1 MNAVLIHR
9 TLEAES
15 VRFSP
20 KSEVDPQ
27 VLIWLDPL
35 IAEGLATGDCVP
47 LLESGWWL
55 CAETVSE
62 RLQASLWLSRRVGES
77 QLPVVPASPTAPTHV
92 TLTVT
97 RPSSPEARPV
107 MEASIAG
114 IAALDDTD
122 LLEQAAAEAGDL
134 ERCVAWAS
142 LSPTA
147 Q

>member
-9 TLEAES
+9 ILEAGAD
-15 VRFSP
+15 RLSP

-27 VLIWLDPL
+27 VLIWLYPL
-35 IAEGLATGDCVP
+35 IAQGLATGDCVP

-55 CAETVSE
+55 RAETVDG
-62 RLQASLWLSRRVGES
+62 RLQASLWLSRRLGES
-77 QLPVVPASPTAPTHV
+77 RLPVVPASAAPPHV
-92 TLTVT
+92 TLTVI
-97 RPSSPEARPV
+97 RPSSPEGRPV
-107 MEASIAG
+107 MEASVAG

-134 ERCVAWAS
+134 ERCVAWAW
-142 LSPTA
+142 LSQTV

>member
-1 MNAVLIHR
+1 MKPVLIHR
-9 TLEAES
+9 VLEAGS
-15 VRFSP
+15 DRFFP

-27 VLIWLDPL
+27 VLIWLYPL

-55 CAETVSE
+55 RAEIVSG

-77 QLPVVPASPTAPTHV
+77 QLPVVPASAAPPHV
-92 TLTVT
+92 TLTVI
-97 RPSSPEARPV
+97 RPSSPEGRPL

-114 IAALDDTD
+114 IAALEDTD
-122 LLEQAAAEAGDL
+122 LLEQAAGEAGDL
-134 ERCVAWAS
+134 ERCVAWAW
-142 LSPTA
+142 LSHTA

>member
-1 MNAVLIHR
+1 MKPVLIHR
-9 TLEAES
+9 VLEAGS
-15 VRFSP
+15 DRFSP
-20 KSEVDPQ
+20 KSDVDPQ
-27 VLIWLDPL
+27 VLIWLYPL

-55 CAETVSE
+55 RAETVSG

-77 QLPVVPASPTAPTHV
+77 RLPVVPASAAPPHV

-97 RPSSPEARPV
+97 RSGSPEGRPV

-114 IAALDDTD
+114 IASLDDAD
-122 LLEQAAAEAGDL
+122 LLEQAAGEAGDL
-134 ERCVAWAS
+134 ERCVAWAW
-142 LSPTA
+142 LSHAA

>member
-9 TLEAES
+9 ILEAGAD
-15 VRFSP
+15 RCSP
-20 KSEVDPQ
+20 RSEVDPQ
-27 VLIWLDPL
+27 VLIWLYPL

-47 LLESGWWL
+47 LMESGWWL
-55 CAETVSE
+55 PRGNRVRTPPGVS
-62 RLQASLWLSRRVGES
+62 LA
-77 QLPVVPASPTAPTHV
+77 VPAPAASPHV

-97 RPSSPEARPV
+97 RSGSPEGRPV

-134 ERCVAWAS
+134 ERCLAWAW
-142 LSPTA
+142 LAHTA

>member
-9 TLEAES
+9 ILEAES

-20 KSEVDPQ
+20 RSEVDPQ
-27 VLIWLDPL
+27 VLIWLYPL

-47 LLESGWWL
+47 LMESGWWL
-55 CAETVSE
+55 RAETVSG

-77 QLPVVPASPTAPTHV
+77 RLPVVPAAAAPPHV
-92 TLTVT
+92 TLTVI
-97 RPSSPEARPV
+97 RPSSPEGRPL

-114 IAALDDTD
+114 IAALEDTD
-122 LLEQAAAEAGDL
+122 LLEQAAGEAGDL
-134 ERCVAWAS
+134 ERCVAWAW
-142 LSPTA
+142 LSHTA